1 MYILTHFLQRTINK
15 NSNKLEHF
23 DLNFFLF
30 ILILK
35 TIFNNTFSLPQAMVG
50 NYNLSSLP

>member
-30 ILILK
+30 VLIVK
-35 TIFNNTFSLPQAMVG
+35 TIFNNIFSLPQALVG